1 MLATRLAGIVLV
13 LRELE
18 LCLFLESLNWFF
30 FSQRSLN
37 CLGSQGSWSLNLG
50 KYSHDLISK
59 TLTRQSAES

>member
-1 MLATRLAGIVLV
+1 MFI

-18 LCLFLESLNWFF
+18 LVF

-50 KYSHDLISK
+50 KCSHDLISK